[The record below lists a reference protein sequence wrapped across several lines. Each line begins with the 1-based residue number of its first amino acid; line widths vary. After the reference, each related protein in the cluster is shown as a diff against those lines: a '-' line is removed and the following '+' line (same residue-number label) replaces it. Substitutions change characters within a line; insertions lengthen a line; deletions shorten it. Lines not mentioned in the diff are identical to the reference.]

1 MGDQKQKKQQ
11 RPRDKIYHL
20 AKEQGYRS
28 RAAMKLLQL
37 DRSFSFLPTARAV
50 LDLGAAPGGWVQV
63 AVRRAAIGAVV
74 VGVDLKPIWPIRGA
88 RLLREDITA
97 TARCSAAV
105 QKFMDSKGVTA
116 VDLVLHDGDVKNK
129 KRKRDGE
136 QAARQSA
143 LVIDAVRLATM
154 FLAPKLRHLH
164 HQGIQFRVY
173 LFLFQR
179 GILMRSVSFSL
190 QQFIGP
196 HDFTAIMFCLNQLFE
211 KVQVAKLEASRSMLA
226 EHYFVCLEYKA
237 PAKIQPELFD
247 LKHLLNASLKN
258 KPRDEV
264 RNSMETKSRGITM
277 HGSFPSWKAWNAGRA
292 SDFIWSEAQTL
303 QELLVSF
310 MGVSFE
316 DPESL
321 PIKNHELTTEE
332 IQIFC
337 QNLDIQDKKTLNHI
351 WEWRM
356 RIRKALSSCSPVI
369 PKPDVTAV
377 DAKVKDDGQ
386 PIDKTEEFTSI
397 IDRKTRREKHDS
409 SCRAKDEAHKT
420 PGMQIDATEDAY
432 CGADLLSLCF
442 IKHGKDLRAFDSA
455 KQDMEYGIGDG
466 GEKETQTHKGSNEE
480 MDLDEEKHSRYEG
493 MLDEAHEGFMI
504 KNDEVKR
511 QRKHVNPIN
520 PYANADLLEP
530 NEYVVAKKRVHARE
544 PLVNPLMKDKNTG
557 GVGGEEAQCRRGRAP
572 QARKRCIPGKAD
584 KKAGS
589 NHVDMTRVEISS

>member
-1 MGDQKQKKQQ
+1 MSKATGKLRQ
-11 RPRDKIYHL
+11 DKFYRL

-28 RAAMKLLQL
+28 RAAIKLLQL
-37 DRSFSFLPTARAV
+37 DRRFSFLPTARAV

-63 AVRRAAIGAVV
+63 AVTNATAGALV

-105 QKFMDSKGVTA
+105 RRLMDSKGVTA
-116 VDLVLHDGDVKNK
+116 FDVVLHDGDGKNK

-136 QAARQSA
+136 QATRQSG

-154 FLAPKLRHLH
+154 FLAPK
-164 HQGIQFRVY
+164 GTFITK
-173 LFLFQR
+173 
-179 GILMRSVSFSL
+179 
-190 QQFIGP
+190 FIGP

-211 KVQVAKLEASRSMLA
+211 KVQVAKLEASRSMLP

-247 LKHLLNASLKN
+247 LKHLLNATLKN

-292 SDFIWSEAQTL
+292 SDFIWSEAQTM

-332 IQIFC
+332 IQMFC
-337 QNLDIQDKKTLNHI
+337 KNLDIQDKKTLNHI

-386 PIDKTEEFTSI
+386 PVDKTEEFTSI
-397 IDRKTRREKHDS
+397 IDRKTRREKCES

-455 KQDMEYGIGDG
+455 EQDMEYGIGDG
-466 GEKETQTHKGSNEE
+466 GQEETQTHEGSNEE
-480 MDLDEEKHSRYEG
+480 VDLDEEHHRYEG

-504 KNDEVKR
+504 KNDKVKR

-520 PYANADLLEP
+520 PYANADLLEKP
-530 NEYVVAKKRVHARE
+530 NEYVVAKKRVHVRE

-557 GVGGEEAQCRRGRAP
+557 GVGGEEAKRRRGRAP

-589 NHVDMTRVEISS
+589 NHVDMTRAEISS

>member
-1 MGDQKQKKQQ
+1 MVPPMGDQKQKKQQ

-143 LVIDAVRLATM
+143 LVIDA
-154 FLAPKLRHLH
+154 
-164 HQGIQFRVY
+164 
-173 LFLFQR
+173 
-179 GILMRSVSFSL
+179 
-190 QQFIGP
+190 FIGP

-480 MDLDEEKHSRYEG
+480 MDLDEEKHRYEG

-520 PYANADLLEP
+520 PYANADLLEDFIATARCSSAVRRLMDSKGVTAFDIVLHGGDGK
-530 NEYVVAKKRVHARE
+530 NKRR
-544 PLVNPLMKDKNTG
+544 KR
-557 GVGGEEAQCRRGRAP
+557 GGEEATRQSALIIDVRVYLFLCQQGPSLMRSILNSRR
-572 QARKRCIPGKAD
+572 
-584 KKAGS
+584 
-589 NHVDMTRVEISS
+589 

>member
-1 MGDQKQKKQQ
+1 MLPPMGDRKHKKQL
-11 RPRDKIYHL
+11 RPRDKFYHM

-63 AVRRAAIGAVV
+63 AVRSAAIGAVV

-105 QKFMDSKGVTA
+105 RRFMDSKGVTA
-116 VDLVLHDGDVKNK
+116 FDVVLHDGDGKNK
-129 KRKRDGE
+129 KRKR
-136 QAARQSA
+136 RKSA
-143 LVIDAVRLATM
+143 LVIDAVRLAAM
-154 FLAPKLRHLH
+154 FLAPK
-164 HQGIQFRVY
+164 GTFITK
-173 LFLFQR
+173 
-179 GILMRSVSFSL
+179 
-190 QQFIGP
+190 FIGP
-196 HDFTAIMFCLNQLFE
+196 HDFAAVMFCLQQLFE
-211 KVQVAKLEASRSMLA
+211 NVQVAKLEASRSMLP
-226 EHYFVCLEYKA
+226 EHYFVCLEYKS

-247 LKHLLNASLKN
+247 LKHLLNASLKT

-264 RNSMETKSRGITM
+264 RSSMETKSRGITM
-277 HGSFPSWKAWNAGRA
+277 HGSFTSWKAWNAGRA
-292 SDFIWSEAQTL
+292 SDFIWSEAQTM

-332 IQIFC
+332 IQMFC
-337 QNLDIQDKKTLNHI
+337 ENLDIQDEKTLNHI

-356 RIRKALSSCSPVI
+356 RIRKALSSCSTVI
-369 PKPDVTAV
+369 PKPDVAAV

-386 PIDKTEEFTSI
+386 PVDKTEEFTSI
-397 IDRKTRREKHDS
+397 IDTKTREKSES

-432 CGADLLSLCF
+432 CGADLASLSF

-455 KQDMEYGIGDG
+455 EQDMEYGIGDG
-466 GEKETQTHKGSNEE
+466 GQEETQTHEGSNEE
-480 MDLDEEKHSRYEG
+480 VDLDEEQHRYEG
-493 MLDEAHEGFMI
+493 ILDEAREGFMI
-504 KNDEVKR
+504 KNDKLKR

-520 PYANADLLEP
+520 PYANADLLEKP
-530 NEYVVAKKRVHARE
+530 SEYVVAKKRVHVRE
-544 PLVNPLMKDKNTG
+544 PLVNPLMKDNNTG
-557 GVGGEEAQCRRGRAP
+557 GVCGEEAKRRRGRVP
-572 QARKRCIPGKAD
+572 PERGVFQEKL
-584 KKAGS
+584 
-589 NHVDMTRVEISS
+589 TRRLDPIMST